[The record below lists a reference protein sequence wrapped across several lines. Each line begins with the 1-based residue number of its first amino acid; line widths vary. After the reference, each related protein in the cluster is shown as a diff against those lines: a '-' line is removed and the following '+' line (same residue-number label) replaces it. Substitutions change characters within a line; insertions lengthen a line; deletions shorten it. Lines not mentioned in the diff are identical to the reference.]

1 MENDIKTDMKT
12 YIKTN
17 VKTQVK
23 TEDLKSKLVVAPWA
37 ELDLFRT
44 SLWELLEVWNVLS
57 DEESRK
63 LECALYGLE
72 NLLSRRDCKSSCA
85 SSLSPI
91 R

>member
-1 MENDIKTDMKT
+1 MENDITTDIKTDL
-12 YIKTN
+12 
-17 VKTQVK
+17 KTQVK

-44 SLWELLEVWNVLS
+44 SLWELLDAVWNVLS
-57 DEESRK
+57 EEESRK

-72 NLLSRRDCKSSCA
+72 NLLSRGDCKSSCA